1 MKKKEN
7 IDENLKEELKKEE
20 IKEEV
25 IEEKA
30 EIKEEINIEEEIGK
44 LKAELEEF
52 KSAYLR
58 KQAEF
63 QNYAKRKENE
73 YNELKKYSSENI
85 IKKILPNF
93 DNLERAVVASEISK
107 DFKSLQ
113 DGINMI
119 IKSMQELFKSEGVEE
134 IKTEGIFNPE
144 FHHAVMVE
152 ESENHEDNEIS
163 KVLEKGYMLNGKV
176 IRPAMVMVY
185 KKINK

>member
-7 IDENLKEELKKEE
+7 LDENLKEEIKKEE

-25 IEEKA
+25 VEEKDV
-30 EIKEEINIEEEIGK
+30 KEEINIEEEIGK
-44 LKAELEEF
+44 LKAELEDF

-93 DNLERAVVASEISK
+93 DNLERAVVASETSN

-113 DGINMI
+113 EGISMI

-134 IKTEGIFNPE
+134 IKTDGIFDPA

-152 ESENHEDNEIS
+152 ESEEHEDNEIS